1 MLSITLL
8 CVGKL
13 KERFWEAA
21 CQEYVK
27 RLGGFCRL
35 NVVELP
41 EQRLPHNPSAAQIEA
56 ALAAEGKGLLAKIPP
71 GAVVIALCIE
81 GQTMSSEAFADTLQ
95 KLTAVTSHVVLVI
108 GGSYGLS
115 QEVKTAARLRLSMSP
130 MTFPHHLARV
140 MVLEQLYRAAQIAAG
155 GKYHK

>member
-21 CQEYVK
+21 CQEYAK
-27 RLGGFCRL
+27 RLGAFYRL
-35 NVVELP
+35 NIAELP
-41 EQRLPHNPSAAQIEA
+41 EQRLPDNPSAAQIEA
-56 ALAAEGKGLLAKIPP
+56 ALAAEGKRLLAKIPP

-81 GQTMSSEAFADTLQ
+81 GQAMSSEAFAETLQ
-95 KLTAVTSHVVLVI
+95 KLTAVTSHIALVI

-115 QEVKTAARLRLSMSP
+115 PEVKAAARLRLSLSP